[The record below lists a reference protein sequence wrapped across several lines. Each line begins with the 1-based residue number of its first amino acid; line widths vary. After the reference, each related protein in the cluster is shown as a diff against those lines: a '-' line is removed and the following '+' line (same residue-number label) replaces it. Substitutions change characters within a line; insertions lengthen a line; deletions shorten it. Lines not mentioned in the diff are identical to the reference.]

1 MFIIKGTHFEAS
13 FFGFYKDKHCKFCAI
28 LAEILPQ
35 LLHLSES
42 KTFFQFGTCLG
53 VLETHNLI
61 TFLWSIFYKSHVINV
76 TLLALKITVHTV
88 QG

>member
-1 MFIIKGTHFEAS
+1 MGYFES
-13 FFGFYKDKHCKFCAI
+13 
-28 LAEILPQ
+28 

-42 KTFFQFGTCLG
+42 KTIFSLEH
-53 VLETHNLI
+53 VLEALETHNLI
-61 TFLWSIFYKSHVINV
+61 TFLWSFFYKSPVINV